1 METGYELRLHR
12 FLIGYRFAA
21 FWLAVILIQ
30 VVPGPEILGLQEY
43 IILTLVG
50 VYTLLKVL
58 SPMRW
63 RETGSETYILLA
75 GDMALAILLV
85 LFTNGVDSGYLL
97 YSLTPV
103 ITAAVLMG
111 FRVSLGFAIVTAVV
125 PLVAH
130 LVVSPFTDQYA
141 WIMDGNRLPI
151 LILYSAL
158 AFLMPVLASRTN
170 LNIRRVI
177 EMDAVLEE
185 RQRIRREVHDGVAQ
199 ALNYL
204 NMQAGSVTKALSN
217 QDVDKAQAGVD
228 DMREVVR
235 STYEDIR
242 EFLDQ
247 LADEAVPKPLIPAL
261 TEYTEGFSRRYGI
274 ALELEAPESLK
285 NLSPQG
291 ELQLLRIT
299 QEALTNIRKH
309 AQATKVVVK
318 VADTENGVELWI
330 RDDGVGFSEA
340 ETDENG
346 VFQHHGLNIM
356 RERAEILGGVLEFK
370 SEPKKSTEV
379 HVTIPRQKVRL

>member
-111 FRVSLGFAIVTAVV
+111 FRVSLGFAIVTAGV

-247 LADEAVPKPLIPAL
+247 LADEAVPKPLVPAL

>member
-125 PLVAH
+125 PLIAH

-217 QDVDKAQAGVD
+217 KDVDKAQAGVD

-247 LADEAVPKPLIPAL
+247 LADEAVPKPLVPAL

-346 VFQHHGLNIM
+346 DFQHHGLNIM